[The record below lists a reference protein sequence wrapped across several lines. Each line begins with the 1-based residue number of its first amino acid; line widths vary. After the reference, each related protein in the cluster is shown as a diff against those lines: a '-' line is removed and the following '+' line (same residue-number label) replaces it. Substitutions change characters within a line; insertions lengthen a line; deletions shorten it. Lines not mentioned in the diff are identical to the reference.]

1 MSAAGRW
8 GERPGDRAPYLPD
21 AATSCIGI
29 GRRQRFTGNSTATA
43 HTPRAN
49 HEGGKGRNDM
59 PGYET
64 QQMGDATEI
73 STTPESVPAPW
84 LLVAIPGGLLVLI
97 ALSTGFIYGVL
108 AAGFVYGA
116 MYLLMHS
123 KQATLYR
130 TPAKFRVSK
139 NGIEVGAATIPKDTI
154 HRVIVRNHVLQA
166 AGDVII
172 VADGHPNSGQQN
184 VVAGMNWAVSKL
196 GPISYRVDA
205 EARGVPTTLAG
216 GLTEPTAAAIMTDV
230 NKALQLS

>member
-8 GERPGDRAPYLPD
+8 GERPGDCPLCLPD
-21 AATSCIGI
+21 AATSRVGS

-43 HTPRAN
+43 HIRRAGR
-49 HEGGKGRNDM
+49 EGGKGRNDM

-73 STTPESVPAPW
+73 STTPEKVPAPW
-84 LLVAIPGGLLVLI
+84 LLVAIPGSLLVLI
-97 ALSTGFIYGVL
+97 ALSTGFISGVL
-108 AAGFVYGA
+108 SAGFVYGA

-123 KQATLYR
+123 KQATQYR

-139 NGIEVGAATIPKDTI
+139 NGIEVAGNTIPKDAI
-154 HRVIVRNHVLQA
+154 HRIIVRNHVLKA
-166 AGDVII
+166 ASEVIV
-172 VADGHPNSGQQN
+172 VANPNVNSGQQN
-184 VVAGMNWAVSKL
+184 VVAGMNWAISKL

-216 GLTEPTAAAIMTDV
+216 GLTEPTASAIMMDV
-230 NKALQLS
+230 NKALQIS

>member
-1 MSAAGRW
+1 
-8 GERPGDRAPYLPD
+8 
-21 AATSCIGI
+21 
-29 GRRQRFTGNSTATA
+29 
-43 HTPRAN
+43 
-49 HEGGKGRNDM
+49 M
-59 PGYET
+59 PGYES

-73 STTPESVPAPW
+73 STTPEKVPAPW
-84 LLVAIPGGLLVLI
+84 LLVAIPGSLLVLI
-97 ALSTGFIYGVL
+97 ALATGFLYGVV
-108 AAGFVYGA
+108 AAAFVYGA

-130 TPAKFRVSK
+130 TPARFRVSK
-139 NGIEVGAATIPKDTI
+139 SGIVVAGNTIPKDAI

-216 GLTEPTAAAIMTDV
+216 GLTEPTAAAIMSDV
-230 NKALQLS
+230 NKALQIA